1 MVASQSIDAFI
12 SRYMRL
18 QVRRILSFPP
28 AAPGRQPA
36 APPPAVPPPAAGARY
51 LLYLHIPFCEELCP
65 YCSFN
70 RVRLE
75 PGLAARY
82 FEGLRAEMRTYARLG
97 YLFDAAYVGGGTPT
111 VLPAELASVLR
122 LARELWPIRS
132 LSVETNPNHLTP
144 QILGLLEG
152 CGVDRLS
159 VGVQSFD
166 DGLLDSLHRLHRYGS
181 GAEIRDR
188 LAAVRGRFP
197 TLNAD
202 MIFNLAGQSEGMLER
217 DLATLRELALEQVTF
232 YPLMS
237 PRARR
242 GSYARER
249 RYYALIRAGLGG
261 AYLPSTAWCFSR
273 GGKAGLID
281 EYIVSREEY
290 AGLGSGSFGYLGGE
304 LYTNTFSLA
313 GYSERA
319 RRGELPV
326 AATRAFTAGERLRY
340 DFLMKLFGGRLDLDE
355 LEARHG
361 AGAARRLWKELAF
374 FRAIGALRREG
385 RVLGL
390 TDAGNYVWVVLM
402 REFFTGVNRL
412 RAAGLVTG
420 E

>member
-1 MVASQSIDAFI
+1 
-12 SRYMRL
+12 
-18 QVRRILSFPP
+18 
-28 AAPGRQPA
+28 
-36 APPPAVPPPAAGARY
+36 
-51 LLYLHIPFCEELCP
+51 LCP

-75 PGLAARY
+75 AGLAARY
-82 FEGLRAEMRTYARLG
+82 FEGLRAEMRAYAGLG
-97 YLFDAAYVGGGTPT
+97 YRFDAAYVGGGTPT
-111 VLPAELASVLR
+111 VLPAELGSVLR

-144 QILGLLEG
+144 EILRLLAD
-152 CGVDRLS
+152 CGVDRVS

-166 DGLLDSLHRLHRYGS
+166 DGLLASLHRLHRYGS
-181 GAEIRDR
+181 GAQIRDR
-188 LAAVRGRFP
+188 LAAARGRFP

-202 MIFNLAGQSEGMLER
+202 MIFNLAGQSQAMLER
-217 DLATLRELALEQVTF
+217 DLAVLRDLGLEQITF

-242 GSYARER
+242 GSYGRER
-249 RYYALIRAGLGG
+249 RYYALIRAGLSE

-273 GGKAGLID
+273 AGRAGLVD
-281 EYIVSREEY
+281 EYVVSREEY

-304 LYTNTFSLA
+304 LYANTFSLE
-313 GYSERA
+313 GYIR
-319 RRGELPV
+319 RTGRGELPI
-326 AATRAFTAGERLRY
+326 AAVRPFTAAERLRY

-361 AGAARRLWKELAF
+361 PAVAARLWKELAF
-374 FRAIGALRREG
+374 SRGIGALRREG
-385 RVLGL
+385 RTISL
-390 TDAGNYVWVVLM
+390 TETGNYVWVMLM

-412 RAAGLVTG
+412 RAASRAAA

>member
-1 MVASQSIDAFI
+1 MVASQTIDAFI
-12 SRYMRL
+12 SWYMRR
-18 QVRRILSFPP
+18 QVRRILRLSPCPAEAPALPP
-28 AAPGRQPA
+28 A
-36 APPPAVPPPAAGARY
+36 PAAGASY
-51 LLYLHIPFCEELCP
+51 LLYLHVPFCEELCP

-70 RVRLE
+70 RVKLE
-75 PGLAARY
+75 PSLAARY
-82 FEGLRAEMRTYARLG
+82 FEGLRSEMRTYARLG
-97 YLFDAAYVGGGTPT
+97 YRFDGAYVGGGTPT

-144 QILGLLEG
+144 EILRLLED

-166 DGLLDSLHRLHRYGS
+166 DGLLDSMHRLHRYGT

-188 LAAVRGRFP
+188 LAATRGRFR

-202 MIFNLAGQSEGMLER
+202 MIFNLAGQSKAMLER
-217 DLATLRELALEQVTF
+217 DLEVLRELALEQVTF

-237 PRARR
+237 PQARR

-249 RYYALIRAGLGG
+249 HYYALIRA
-261 AYLPSTAWCFSR
+261 AMAAEYRAATAWCFSR
-273 GGKAGLID
+273 AGREGLVD

-290 AGLGSGSFGYLGGE
+290 AGLGSGSFGYLGGG
-304 LYTNTFSLA
+304 LYANTFSLE
-313 GYSERA
+313 GYI
-319 RRGELPV
+319 RRTGLGELPV
-326 AATRAFTAGERLRY
+326 AAGRRFTAAERLRY
-340 DFLMKLFGGRLDLDE
+340 DFLMKLFGGRLELGE

-361 AGAARRLWKELAF
+361 AGAAARVWKERAF
-374 FRAIGALRREG
+374 FRAIGALRRAGSE
-385 RVLGL
+385 LSL
-390 TDAGNYVWVVLM
+390 TDAGKYVWVILM

-412 RAAGLVTG
+412 RAASLAAG

>member
-1 MVASQSIDAFI
+1 MVASWLIDAFI
-12 SRYMRL
+12 RRYMRR
-18 QVRRILSFPP
+18 QVRRVLQLAPSPDWAALRPP
-28 AAPGRQPA
+28 APA
-36 APPPAVPPPAAGARY
+36 AEESY
-51 LLYLHIPFCEELCP
+51 LLYLHVPFCEELCP

-75 PGLAARY
+75 AGLAARY
-82 FEGLRAEMRTYARLG
+82 FEGLRSEMRAYAGMG
-97 YLFDAAYVGGGTPT
+97 YRFDAAYVGGGTPT
-111 VLPAELASVLR
+111 VLPAELGSVLR

-132 LSVETNPNHLTP
+132 LSVETNPNHLSP
-144 QILGLLEG
+144 EILDLLAD

-166 DGLLDSLHRLHRYGS
+166 DGLLDSVHRLHRYGS
-181 GAEIRDR
+181 GSQIRER
-188 LAAVRGRFP
+188 LEAARGRFP

-202 MIFNLAGQSEGMLER
+202 MIFNLAGQSRAMLER
-217 DLATLRELALEQVTF
+217 DLAVLRELELEQVTF

-249 RYYALIRAGLGG
+249 HYYALIREALDG
-261 AYLPSTAWCFSR
+261 AYTPSTAWCFSR
-273 GGKAGLID
+273 EGRAGLID

-304 LYTNTFSLA
+304 LYANTFSLE
-313 GYSERA
+313 GYIR
-319 RRGELPV
+319 RTGRGELPV
-326 AATRAFTAGERLRY
+326 AAVRPFTPTERLRY
-340 DFLMKLFGGRLDLDE
+340 DFLMKLFGGSLDLDR

-361 AGAARRLWKELAF
+361 PGAAARLWKERAF
-374 FRAIGALRREG
+374 FRAIGALRRRG
-385 RVLGL
+385 KRLSL
-390 TDAGNYVWVVLM
+390 TEAGNYVWVMLM

-412 RAAGLVTG
+412 RAASLAAG